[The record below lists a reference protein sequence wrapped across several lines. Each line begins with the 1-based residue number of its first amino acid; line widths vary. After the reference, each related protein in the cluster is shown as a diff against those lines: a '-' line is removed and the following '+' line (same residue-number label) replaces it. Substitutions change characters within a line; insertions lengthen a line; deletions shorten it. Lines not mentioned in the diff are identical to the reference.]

1 MPEKQTFTYY
11 LTVEV
16 EAVSDDSALN
26 KLSNWIEPT
35 LALKKNADLECTSI
49 EYDDE
54 AGGATEAPE
63 EEPEEVEEVEKPKK
77 TKAKKNRPEIKMP
90 EKDDFD
96 YDNIPDWD
104 ELEDDE
110 EPPKED
116 EEEEDEDDL
125 DQLLSG
131 LEDDEEES
139 DDEDSE
145 DDDDDDWDWDD
156 DDEEW

>member
-11 LTVEV
+11 LTIEV

-54 AGGATEAPE
+54 AEGAKEE
-63 EEPEEVEEVEKPKK
+63 SDEEPEPKAAPKK
-77 TKAKKNRPEIKMP
+77 SKKERPAIKMP

-110 EPPKED
+110 EESDK
-116 EEEEDEDDL
+116 EEEEDEEDDL
-125 DQLLSG
+125 DKMLSG
-131 LEDDEEES
+131 LEDDEEGSEDS
-139 DDEDSE
+139 DDDG
-145 DDDDDDWDWDD
+145 DDDDDWDWDD

>member
-11 LTVEV
+11 LTIEV
-16 EAVSDDSALN
+16 EAISDESALN
-26 KLSNWIEPT
+26 KLSNWVEPT

-54 AGGATEAPE
+54 AEGAKEEADD
-63 EEPEEVEEVEKPKK
+63 EPEVKASPKK
-77 TKAKKNRPEIKMP
+77 SKKERPAIKMP

-104 ELEDDE
+104 ELEDDDS
-110 EPPKED
+110 ED
-116 EEEEDEDDL
+116 DDSDDSDDDEDDL
-125 DQLLSG
+125 DKMLSG
-131 LEDDEEES
+131 LEDDED
-139 DDEDSE
+139 DDEDDEDDE
-145 DDDDDDWDWDD
+145 DDDSDSDDDWDWDD

>member
-11 LTVEV
+11 LTIEV
-16 EAVSDDSALN
+16 EAVSDESALN
-26 KLSNWIEPT
+26 KLSNWVEPT

-54 AGGATEAPE
+54 ESKEEADD
-63 EEPEEVEEVEKPKK
+63 EPEVKASPKK
-77 TKAKKNRPEIKMP
+77 SKKERPAIKMP

-104 ELEDDE
+104 ELEDDS
-110 EPPKED
+110 D
-116 EEEEDEDDL
+116 DSDDSDDDEDDL
-125 DQLLSG
+125 DKMLSG
-131 LEDDEEES
+131 LEDDEDEE
-139 DDEDSE
+139 DEE
-145 DDDDDDWDWDD
+145 DDDSDSDDDWDWDD

>member
-16 EAVSDDSALN
+16 EAVSDESALN
-26 KLSNWIEPT
+26 KLSNWVEPT
-35 LALKKNADLECTSI
+35 LALKKNADIECTSI

-54 AGGATEAPE
+54 AEGAKEEAD
-63 EEPEEVEEVEKPKK
+63 EEPAPKASPKK
-77 TKAKKNRPEIKMP
+77 SKKERPAIKMP

-104 ELEDDE
+104 ELEDE
-110 EPPKED
+110 ED
-116 EEEEDEDDL
+116 ESDKDDEEDEDDL
-125 DQLLSG
+125 DKMLSG
-131 LEDDEEES
+131 LEDDDDDDS
-139 DDEDSE
+139 DDDDDDE
-145 DDDDDDWDWDD
+145 DDDDDWDWDD